1 MIVMATPTRSDRRRQ
16 ATVAV
21 SAVIAIV
28 GSFVGSGVLFGT
40 PIAEAA
46 GGALAADAT
55 LIAPGTGAFQIWG
68 LIYLGLVAHA
78 VWQFF
83 PAQATAERHRR
94 LGYPIAWSLVL
105 NAAWILSIQ
114 FDQLW
119 LSVPVIAALLVS
131 LVISFRITATTKSA
145 SVVDAVV
152 TDGTVGLYLGW
163 VSVATAANVTALL
176 VAEGFEGFGVSPD
189 LWAVVIVAVAGLVG
203 LAVAV
208 LGRGRIAPALSLGWG
223 LAWIAQARLSGSPES
238 TPTAVAAIVAVVVIV
253 GATVVV
259 RLRSARGAASTTRA

>member
-1 MIVMATPTRSDRRRQ
+1 MIVMSTRTRNDRRRQ
-16 ATVAV
+16 VTVAV

-55 LIAPGTGAFQIWG
+55 LVAPGTGAFQIWG
-68 LIYLGLVAHA
+68 LIYLGLVAYA
-78 VWQFF
+78 VWQFL
-83 PAQATAERHRR
+83 PAQKTAERHRR

-119 LSVPVIAALLVS
+119 LSVPVIVALLVS
-131 LVISFRITATTKSA
+131 LVVAFRITATTKPA
-145 SVVDAVV
+145 NVVDALV

-163 VSVATAANVTALL
+163 VAVATAANITALL
-176 VAEGFEGFGVSPD
+176 VAAGFDGFGIAPD
-189 LWAVVIVAVAGLVG
+189 LWAMVVVAVAGLVG

-208 LGRGRIAPALSLGWG
+208 SSRGRIAPALSLGWG
-223 LAWIAQARLSGSPES
+223 LAWIAQARLAGTPAS
-238 TPTAVAAIVAVVVIV
+238 TPTAVVAIIAVVAVVAV
-253 GATVVV
+253 TVVV
-259 RLRSARGAASTTRA
+259 RLRSTRGAVSPTRV